1 MKKIKFRAW
10 DKEID
15 NMFYN
20 AQDTY
25 DYGIF
30 VGNEECP
37 EESFKSVI
45 QNDNYVLMQY
55 IGLNDRQGQQIYEG
69 DVVEIVDGPTLHPD
83 NCYIGTKFKVFY
95 NQESCSF
102 MMQDIYD
109 EDNTQYFDLDL
120 DGIPPKYLEVIG
132 NIYENKK
139 LLEVE

>member
-1 MKKIKFRAW
+1 
-10 DKEID
+10 
-15 NMFYN
+15 
-20 AQDTY
+20 
-25 DYGIF
+25 
-30 VGNEECP
+30 
-37 EESFKSVI
+37 
-45 QNDNYVLMQY
+45 MQY
-55 IGLNDRQGQQIYEG
+55 IGLNDRQGEQIYEG

-120 DGIPPKYLEVIG
+120 GGIPPKYLEVIG
-132 NIYENKK
+132 NIYENKE

>member
-37 EESFKSVI
+37 EESFKSVL
-45 QNDNYVLMQY
+45 QS
-55 IGLNDRQGQQIYEG
+55 R
-69 DVVEIVDGPTLHPD
+69 
-83 NCYIGTKFKVFY
+83 
-95 NQESCSF
+95 
-102 MMQDIYD
+102 
-109 EDNTQYFDLDL
+109 
-120 DGIPPKYLEVIG
+120 
-132 NIYENKK
+132 K
-139 LLEVE
+139 L

>member
-45 QNDNYVLMQY
+45 QNDNYVLMQH

-83 NCYIGTKFKVFY
+83 NC
-95 NQESCSF
+95 
-102 MMQDIYD
+102 
-109 EDNTQYFDLDL
+109 
-120 DGIPPKYLEVIG
+120 
-132 NIYENKK
+132 
-139 LLEVE
+139 